1 MFQMT
6 PLVRNLMIA
15 NAVVFLLQQIGVF
28 NADMFILHPF
38 KSPAFMPIQLL
49 TYMFLHGGFGHIF
62 SNMLSLLIFGP
73 LVEQHLGPKRFLI
86 LYFGAG
92 LFAGLLF
99 MGTNYYEFSKISD
112 AVAVYQ
118 ADPTPDNLTEFLSK
132 HFRSVYEANL
142 AFLNDFEAHKTDPS
156 YRKESMN
163 LVETLLQQRATM
175 GGLLG
180 ASGAVFGVTMMF
192 GFLFFNLK
200 LYLLF
205 FPFPIKAGYL
215 AIFDFGYETMKSLSR
230 TQSDGVA
237 HLAHVGGM
245 IFGLIM
251 VLVWRLRRVQ

>member
-1 MFQMT
+1 MFQIT
-6 PLVRNLMIA
+6 PLIRNLMIA
-15 NAVVFLLQQIGVF
+15 NAIVFLLQQTGVF
-28 NADMFILHPF
+28 NADLFILHPF
-38 KSPAFMPIQLL
+38 LSPAFMPVQLL

-73 LVEQHLGPKRFLI
+73 LVEQQLGPKKFLI

-99 MGTNYYEFSKISD
+99 MGVNYYELHQISE

-118 ADPTPDNLTEFLSK
+118 TDPTPDNLTQFLSQ
-132 HFRSVYEANL
+132 HFRAVYEANL
-142 AFLNDFEAHKTDPS
+142 AFLNDFEAHKTDPT
-156 YRKESMN
+156 YLKESLN
-163 LVETLLQQRATM
+163 LTQDLLRQRVTM

-215 AIFDFGYETMKSLSR
+215 VIFDFGYETMKTFARS
-230 TQSDGVA
+230 QSDGVA

-245 IFGLIM
+245 IFALLM
-251 VLVWRLRRVQ
+251 VVVWRLRRVQ